1 MATDERLTERL
12 RPDQK
17 IEVSRAKELRG
28 AAIELRSRISHGS
41 YGDEELDQFW
51 EMAGN
56 VGLYLSISNPEIAER
71 AGLGANFFSSVVRD
85 RRRPK
90 LANFL
95 KALTAMIDVADE
107 RLFDIE
113 TREVKSSGAASDRPF
128 GNLLIERER
137 SQLLLMAASLARM
150 ARNEIEGLDGERP
163 NDPSSISRIR
173 KQLEILEIF
182 ANGFEQIAD
191 ALGALDANPTEPFL
205 LGKASKIVSDVGNQI
220 NNWWKTNGPEAV
232 DWGMRIPFFVAGVSM
247 LGWVGRIWQLPQ
259 LQ

>member
-1 MATDERLTERL
+1 M
-12 RPDQK
+12 
-17 IEVSRAKELRG
+17 
-28 AAIELRSRISHGS
+28 
-41 YGDEELDQFW
+41 
-51 EMAGN
+51 N
-56 VGLYLSISNPEIAER
+56 V
-71 AGLGANFFSSVVRD
+71 
-85 RRRPK
+85 
-90 LANFL
+90 
-95 KALTAMIDVADE
+95 
-107 RLFDIE
+107 DIE